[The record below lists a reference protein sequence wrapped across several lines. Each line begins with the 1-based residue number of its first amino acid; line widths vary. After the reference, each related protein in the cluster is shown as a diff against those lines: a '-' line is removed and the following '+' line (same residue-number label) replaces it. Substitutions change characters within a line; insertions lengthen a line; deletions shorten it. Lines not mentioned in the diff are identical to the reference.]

1 MKFRYSIDLHC
12 SQVIIITNHECS
24 LLTIHNNNKT
34 FQESWLSIKITTKR
48 KSSWIPTH
56 RCDILSPSGK
66 PMFPE
71 RLFTFIKVG
80 VSNILQLQ
88 CNTTIMSQQMGI
100 SSFIVREDQQ
110 SFYSLHFDFLN
121 YTVAAALGPEIFLR
135 RLRNKHNYCPSG
147 ALSLSL
153 TLYLQ
158 PNFDVEASGTACN
171 STD

>member
-1 MKFRYSIDLHC
+1 MQFTDSTQQKQNIPRK
-12 SQVIIITNHECS
+12 
-24 LLTIHNNNKT
+24 LTVNQNYYKT
-34 FQESWLSIKITTKR
+34 KINLNYICT
-48 KSSWIPTH
+48 TH
-56 RCDILSPSGK
+56 RCDIWAPSRK
-66 PMFPE
+66 SMLPE

-88 CNTTIMSQQMGI
+88 CNTTIMSQQMSI

-110 SFYSLHFDFLN
+110 SFYSLHFDFHN

-135 RLRNKHNYCPSG
+135 RLRNKHNYCPSA

-153 TLYLQ
+153 TLHLQ
-158 PNFDVEASGTACN
+158 PNFDVEAYGTACN